1 MSVNNKNVP
10 QWMLDSTTAPT
21 EQNKEVDMIVAGFI
35 GAFRKRGFDQQ
46 QIGILMTGAFLLP
59 LEEVESRIDAVLS
72 CAEEGN
78 EDSARKLCAY
88 LAQQGALF
96 STEDTDPCEIINIL
110 RDCYGKEAAFETLL
124 TFPKLLS
131 VWKKE
136 DVRDD
141 EKYAEEKLR
150 ADIILHE
157 VSSTFSQVV

>member
-1 MSVNNKNVP
+1 MNNNVP

-46 QIGILMTGAFLLP
+46 HIGILMTSAFLLS
-59 LEEVESRIDAVLS
+59 LEEVEKRIDAVLS

-78 EDSARKLCAY
+78 EDSGRKLCAY
-88 LAQQGALF
+88 LAQQGVLF
-96 STEDTDPCEIINIL
+96 STEDTDPCEIIEIL
-110 RDCYGKEAAFETLL
+110 KNAYGKEATFETLL
-124 TFPKLLS
+124 TFPRLLL
-131 VWKKE
+131 VWKRS

-141 EKYAEEKLR
+141 ERYIEEKTR

-157 VSSTFSQVV
+157 VSSAFPVVG

>member
-1 MSVNNKNVP
+1 MDKNVP

-59 LEEVESRIDAVLS
+59 LEEVEARLDAVLS
-72 CAEEGN
+72 CAEDGD

-88 LAQQGALF
+88 LAQQGVLF
-96 STEDTDPCEIINIL
+96 STEDTDPCEIIEIL
-110 RDCYGKEAAFETLL
+110 KKAYGKEAAFETLL
-124 TFPKLLS
+124 TFPKLLL
-131 VWKKE
+131 VWKKA

-141 EKYAEEKLR
+141 GKYMEEKTR

-157 VSSTFSQVV
+157 VSSVFPQIE

>member
-1 MSVNNKNVP
+1 
-10 QWMLDSTTAPT
+10 MLDSTTAPT

-59 LEEVESRIDAVLS
+59 LEEVESRLDAVLS

-88 LAQQGALF
+88 LAQQGVLF
-96 STEDTDPCEIINIL
+96 STEDTDPCEIIEIL
-110 RDCYGKEAAFETLL
+110 KNAYGKEAAFETLL

-136 DVRDD
+136 AVRDD

-157 VSSTFSQVV
+157 VSSTFPQVG